1 MDTIKIIF
9 TSFILGL
16 SGAMMP
22 GPLLAVTITETIKQG
37 FKAAV
42 LIVFGHSLLELVFTG
57 ALVFGLG
64 SLIKNNSIVTGIIG
78 LVGGSVLMWMA
89 IGMLMEAK
97 TNQTGDISEIAEA
110 DKRKGSPVR
119 PFGLGIVISASNPYW
134 TIWWVTIG
142 ASYLLVH
149 TKRNLLD
156 ISAFYFGHIS
166 SDFVWYSLVGLAV
179 VYGKQ
184 ILSTRFYKW
193 ILMICGIFLIF
204 MAIYFLYSGGKFII

>member
-1 MDTIKIIF
+1 MNIIKIII
-9 TSFILGL
+9 TSFIMGL

-22 GPLLAVTITETIKQG
+22 GPLLAVTITETIKKG

-42 LIVFGHSLLELVFTG
+42 LIIVGHSVLELFLTG
-57 ALVFGLG
+57 ALALGLG
-64 SLIKNNSIVTGIIG
+64 SFIKNNSIVTGLIG
-78 LVGGSVLMWMA
+78 IVGGSVLMWMA
-89 IGMLMEAK
+89 FGMIVEARKSK
-97 TNQTGDISEIAEA
+97 TNDITKVDEKK
-110 DKRKGSPVR
+110 KRRIG

-149 TKRNLLD
+149 TETKFLD

-166 SDFVWYSLVGLAV
+166 SDFVWYSLVGLAI

-184 ILSTRFYKW
+184 IFSTKFYKW
-193 ILMICGIFLIF
+193 LLIVCGVFLIF
-204 MAIYFLYSGGKFII
+204 MAIYFLYSGGRFLLTGG

>member
-1 MDTIKIIF
+1 MNSVKIII
-9 TSFILGL
+9 TSFIMGL

-42 LIVFGHSLLELVFTG
+42 LIIVGHSVLELFFTG
-57 ALVFGLG
+57 ALAFGLG
-64 SLIKNNSIVTGIIG
+64 SVIKNSSIITGLIG
-78 LVGGSVLMWMA
+78 LIGGSVLMWMA
-89 IGMLMEAK
+89 VGMFAQARASETDDVSK
-97 TNQTGDISEIAEA
+97 TARK
-110 DKRKGSPVR
+110 DKRKIG
-119 PFGLGIVISASNPYW
+119 PFGLGVVISASNPYW

-142 ASYLLVH
+142 ASYLLFS

-193 ILMICGIFLIF
+193 LLMICAVFLIF
-204 MAIYFLYSGGKFII
+204 MAVYFLYSGGKFILG